1 MTGTC
6 AEYAWTGDPC
16 SELST
21 PCRPSSTY
29 GKCKYALCEAMQAF
43 CRRVG
48 LNGAWARVFFLY
60 GPGEHPA
67 KLLPSM
73 ISTLL
78 RDEVAICRHGQV
90 ARDYLFVKDAAEALV
105 TLVESGAEGP
115 VNIASGRPVA
125 LGELVGAAADC
136 LHARNRLQISSEPIV
151 DEPLVLCGDVHRLHT
166 ELRFQPQWDIRTA
179 MADTVAWWKH
189 RLAGHLDPNSCRG
202 GCL

>member
-1 MTGTC
+1 
-6 AEYAWTGDPC
+6 
-16 SELST
+16 
-21 PCRPSSTY
+21 
-29 GKCKYALCEAMQAF
+29 MQAF

-105 TLVESGAEGP
+105 TLVES
-115 VNIASGRPVA
+115 A
-125 LGELVGAAADC
+125 LK
-136 LHARNRLQISSEPIV
+136 
-151 DEPLVLCGDVHRLHT
+151 VL
-166 ELRFQPQWDIRTA
+166 
-179 MADTVAWWKH
+179 
-189 RLAGHLDPNSCRG
+189 
-202 GCL
+202 